1 MKISWTTTILAHINI
16 LLLTI
21 FCVLIIYLAV
31 LLVKALRKY
40 LHSATSQEKVT
51 EQITEKII
59 EQKTLGET
67 LKAHRI
73 RCNMT
78 QEFVAERL
86 NVSRQ
91 AVSKWENG
99 TSDPSTANLLALANL
114 FDVSAEELLKNI
126 K

>member
-51 EQITEKII
+51 EQII

-78 QEFVAERL
+78 QEFVAEHL
-86 NVSRQ
+86 SVSRQ